1 MDQVTCHRW
10 ILYVVADSK
19 YTKKFVIFVDCINLT
34 EMAVFNKNKKER
46 KPSMKKKLFFSLG
59 SLAMILLLSG
69 VISIIEYRRMSDYVS
84 DLIAA
89 NIKSIN
95 LSQKLADLTQEYN
108 DQMLA
113 VVVQNDISLMPDFN
127 LDYFNAQSDSL
138 RSSFTSSRML
148 PKVDSVVTAFDAFM
162 KTSLK
167 FDEVFLADNVNTGE
181 WFFGSLQPRYTKL
194 RQDLISLNDVIHEE
208 LQRNSAD
215 FDAGFYRSIIPGV
228 VSVGAGLLLILL
240 LLYFT
245 MAYYVKPIY
254 RMADGIDGYRHSG
267 RRHVYEFDG
276 DDQLSDINAGIT
288 EIIDE
293 NVELKKRVKKLR
305 DERER
310 LLQNISDLTAE

>member
-1 MDQVTCHRW
+1 
-10 ILYVVADSK
+10 
-19 YTKKFVIFVDCINLT
+19 
-34 EMAVFNKNKKER
+34 MALGLFRRKKER

-59 SLAMILLLSG
+59 SLAMILLLSS
-69 VISIIEYRRMSDYVS
+69 VISILEYRRMSDYVS
-84 DLIAA
+84 DLIAS

-95 LSQKLADLTQEYN
+95 LSQKLADITQEYN

-127 LDYFNAQSDSL
+127 LAYFNAQSDSL
-138 RSSFTSSRML
+138 RGSFTSGKML
-148 PKVDSVVTAFDAFM
+148 PKVDSVVMSFDAFM

-167 FDEVFLADNVNTGE
+167 FDEVFLADTVNTGE

-194 RQDLISLNDVIHEE
+194 RQDLTSLNEVIHEE
-208 LQRNSAD
+208 LRNNSAD

-245 MAYYVKPIY
+245 MIYYVRPICRMSDGLDAY
-254 RMADGIDGYRHSG
+254 RLSS
-267 RRHVYEFDG
+267 RRYLYEFDG
-276 DDQLSDINAGIT
+276 DDQLANINTGLT

-293 NVELKKRVKKLR
+293 NVELKRRVKNLR
-305 DERER
+305 DEREK
-310 LLQNISDLTAE
+310 LMENQ

>member
-1 MDQVTCHRW
+1 
-10 ILYVVADSK
+10 
-19 YTKKFVIFVDCINLT
+19 
-34 EMAVFNKNKKER
+34 MAVLNIRKKKEK

-59 SLAMILLLSG
+59 SLAMILLLSS

-84 DLIAA
+84 ELIAA

-148 PKVDSVVTAFDAFM
+148 PKVDSVVMSFDAFM

-167 FDEVFLADNVNTGE
+167 FDEIFLADNVNTGE

-194 RQDLISLNDVIHEE
+194 RQDLMSLNEVIHDE
-208 LQRNSAD
+208 LLRNSAD

-228 VSVGAGLLLILL
+228 VSVGAGLLLIVL

-254 RMADGIDGYRHSG
+254 RMSDGIDSYRLTG

-276 DDQLSDINAGIT
+276 DDQLANINAGVT
-288 EIIDE
+288 ELIEE
-293 NVELKKRVKKLR
+293 NVEYKKRIKALR

-310 LLQNISDLTAE
+310 LFQTISDCTAE

>member
-1 MDQVTCHRW
+1 M
-10 ILYVVADSK
+10 L
-19 YTKKFVIFVDCINLT
+19 
-34 EMAVFNKNKKER
+34 EMALGLFRRKKER

-59 SLAMILLLSG
+59 SLAMILLLSS
-69 VISIIEYRRMSDYVS
+69 VISILEYRRMSDYVS
-84 DLIAA
+84 DLIAS

-95 LSQKLADLTQEYN
+95 LSQKLADITQEYN

-127 LDYFNAQSDSL
+127 LAYFNAQSDSL
-138 RSSFTSSRML
+138 RGSFTSGKML
-148 PKVDSVVTAFDAFM
+148 PKVDSVVMSFDAFM

-167 FDEVFLADNVNTGE
+167 FDEVFLADTVNTGE

-194 RQDLISLNDVIHEE
+194 RQDLTSLNEVIHEE
-208 LQRNSAD
+208 LRNNSAD

-245 MAYYVKPIY
+245 MVYYVRPIC
-254 RMADGIDGYRHSG
+254 RMSDGIDAYRLSS
-267 RRHVYEFDG
+267 RRYLYEFDG
-276 DDQLSDINAGIT
+276 DDQLANINTGLT

-293 NVELKKRVKKLR
+293 NVELKRRVKNLR
-305 DERER
+305 DEREK
-310 LLQNISDLTAE
+310 LMENQ